1 MPYHIGAKGSYGC
14 QGFPVV
20 KDSDGTVMGCHET
33 QEDAKGQL
41 AAVYANELKN
51 RAKQMETQVEIAEVL
66 KHMREIIG
74 NQAQEIAVL
83 KATLAQKDTPPANS

>member
-1 MPYHIGAKGSYGC
+1 
-14 QGFPVV
+14 
-20 KDSDGTVMGCHET
+20 
-33 QEDAKGQL
+33 
-41 AAVYANELKN
+41 
-51 RAKQMETQVEIAEVL
+51 METQVEIAEVL